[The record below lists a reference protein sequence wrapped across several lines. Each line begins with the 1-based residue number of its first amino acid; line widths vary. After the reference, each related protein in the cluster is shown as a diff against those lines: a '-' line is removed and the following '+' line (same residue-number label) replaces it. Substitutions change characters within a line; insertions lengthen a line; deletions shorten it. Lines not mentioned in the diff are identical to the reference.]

1 MTGTGATQLWGATTR
16 RAIGTTRQDVCKGGD
31 QPPALTAWY
40 FLCVGRGFPDAPPAR
55 HGTAFEACHSEAKPK
70 DPSSRPLTTR
80 KKTGETD
87 PSLRSG

>member
-40 FLCVGRGFPDAPPAR
+40 FLCVGRGFPDAPKSLPLGGKVAGR
-55 HGTAFEACHSEAKPK
+55 
-70 DPSSRPLTTR
+70 RPD
-80 KKTGETD
+80 G
-87 PSLRSG
+87 